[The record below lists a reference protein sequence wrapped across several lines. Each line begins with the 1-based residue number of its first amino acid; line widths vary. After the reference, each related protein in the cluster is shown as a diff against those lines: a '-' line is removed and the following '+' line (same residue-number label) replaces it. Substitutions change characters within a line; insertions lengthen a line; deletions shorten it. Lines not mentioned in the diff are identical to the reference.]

1 MIFVQ
6 ALRSLRPGA
15 EFTMNDEDLSTIVWY
30 TEGVKTPTKK
40 EVADE
45 IKRLQTAEAKAIADK
60 AAAKASAIAKLE
72 ALGLNLE
79 EAQAIFG

>member
-1 MIFVQ
+1 MIIVQ

-45 IKRLQTAEAKAIADK
+45 IKRLQAAEAKAIADK

>member
-1 MIFVQ
+1 
-6 ALRSLRPGA
+6 
-15 EFTMNDEDLSTIVWY
+15 MNDEDLSTIVWY

-45 IKRLQTAEAKAIADK
+45 IKRLQAAEAKAIADK

>member
-1 MIFVQ
+1 MILMQ

-15 EFTMNDEDLSTIVWY
+15 EFTINDEDISTIVWY

-40 EVADE
+40 EIADE
-45 IKRLQTAEAKAIADK
+45 IKRIEAAEAKAIEDK